1 MEQRSL
7 RLGDIVDDYCPRE
20 RRVTNHAVVALVGNS
35 IRQTRCSTC
44 DTEHEY
50 KEAKVPKKRGKGE
63 SADGVDLSGGVLVTS
78 KPATNGATSDDGFE
92 DRAPEVATAPASSN
106 QSAVIETEPSP
117 LAAADQNG
125 QNGHQDGGDAAP
137 RDGWLAH
144 RPLIRASLPKTDG
157 DPPPARAIPEFT
169 MHQRHDRHGRGFGG
183 RGGFRHGHQGGGTP
197 SFRGGSGHNHNQSNG
212 NEPDGNR
219 APQAGRPGPGGP
231 GGPGAPGGGGGRRRR
246 RRRPRP

>member
-20 RRVTNHAVVALVGNS
+20 RRVTNHVIVALVGNS
-35 IRQTRCSTC
+35 VRQTRCSTC
-44 DTEHEY
+44 DAEHEY

-63 SADGVDLSGGVLVTS
+63 SPDGVDLSGGVLVTS
-78 KPATNGATSDDGFE
+78 KPATNGATNDDGFE
-92 DRAPEVATAPASSN
+92 NPAPEAAPAPPGQN
-106 QSAVIETEPSP
+106 QSATAETEASP
-117 LAAADQNG
+117 EAATGENA
-125 QNGHQDGGDAAP
+125 QNGHQDTGDAGRHDA
-137 RDGWLAH
+137 WLAH

-183 RGGFRHGHQGGGTP
+183 RGGFRHGHQAGGNG
-197 SFRGGSGHNHNQSNG
+197 SFRGGGGHNHNQHNQSNG

-219 APQAGRPGPGGP
+219 APQPGRPG
-231 GGPGAPGGGGGRRRR
+231 GAPGGGGGRRRR
-246 RRRPRP
+246 RRRPRS